1 MSDQFFRRC
10 LILVA
15 CVVGLSPLV
24 SGQESDHSG
33 GSAANPNII
42 FIMAMIWA
50 STKSVEFVRPWHLS
64 RLS

>member
-33 GSAANPNII
+33 GSIAAKPNII
-42 FIMAMIWA
+42 FIMADDLGFNQIG
-50 STKSVEFVRPWHLS
+50 
-64 RLS
+64 